1 MNICSV
7 AIDVGELIT
16 MFNSVRKNE
25 KGSPMT
31 DLQSKYGWQP
41 NRIKIMM
48 GNDDN
53 FALIKKQISV
63 WQGEKCVYA
72 LCGG

>member
-25 KGSPMT
+25 KGVANDRFT
-31 DLQSKYGWQP
+31 
-41 NRIKIMM
+41 IKIWMTTETNKN
-48 GNDDN
+48 NDG
-53 FALIKKQISV
+53 QR
-63 WQGEKCVYA
+63 
-72 LCGG
+72 